1 MNQSIIN
8 NLEILSAAVEAQPEP
23 MFNLRRFK
31 NETECGTL
39 FCTVGLATTIPHFQE
54 LGFKM
59 VEEYPKWFMVQVGD
73 DAIYDEGVSEEYFG
87 EEAFARLFE
96 PAGQG
101 YLDNKLGYID
111 HDEDCDTIPPN
122 MTDKELA
129 LARLRLQIKVLKE
142 GE

>member
-73 DAIYDEGVSEEYFG
+73 DAIYDEGVSEEYLVKKHLHVCSNPPVK
-87 EEAFARLFE
+87 AIWTTNSVTSITTKTAILF
-96 PAGQG
+96 
-101 YLDNKLGYID
+101 
-111 HDEDCDTIPPN
+111 
-122 MTDKELA
+122 
-129 LARLRLQIKVLKE
+129 RQI
-142 GE
+142 